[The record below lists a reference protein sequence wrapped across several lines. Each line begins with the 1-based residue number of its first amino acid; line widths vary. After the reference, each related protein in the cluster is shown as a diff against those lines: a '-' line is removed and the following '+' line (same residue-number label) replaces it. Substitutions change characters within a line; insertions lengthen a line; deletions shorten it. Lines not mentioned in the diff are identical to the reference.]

1 MAHGKATLGSVIKD
15 FAFELGVGLA
25 REALARQ
32 FPELAKHLKAGDN
45 YLLDSAINASN
56 KRRAKRKQKA
66 PGEVRVGKGMYYT
79 PPTKRR

>member
-1 MAHGKATLGSVIKD
+1 MAHGKATLGSVIRD
-15 FAFELGVGLA
+15 FALEVGIGLA
-25 REALARQ
+25 RETLARQ

-56 KRRAKRKQKA
+56 KRRSQRRQKA
-66 PGEVRVGKGMYYT
+66 PGEVRVGKGVYYT